1 MNVTQTYYFSL
12 FERLWHWSQ
21 AVLIFA
27 MLLTGF
33 EIHGS
38 YRLFGYERAID
49 LHTLM
54 AWVLIGL
61 WVFAL
66 FWHGVTGE
74 WRQYMPGDSQGMIA
88 MTKYY
93 AVGIFLGVP
102 HPFHRQRAEKHN
114 PMQRMAYL
122 ILTLVISPLI
132 WISGI
137 LYLFYQY
144 WAVIGLQ
151 GMPLGTV
158 ALVHTIG
165 AFAIMSFIPIHLYLT
180 LTTSEKPFAYLIEI
194 ITGRG

>member
-1 MNVTQTYYFSL
+1 
-12 FERLWHWSQ
+12 
-21 AVLIFA
+21 
-27 MLLTGF
+27 
-33 EIHGS
+33 
-38 YRLFGYERAID
+38 
-49 LHTLM
+49 
-54 AWVLIGL
+54 
-61 WVFAL
+61 
-66 FWHGVTGE
+66 
-74 WRQYMPGDSQGMIA
+74 
-88 MTKYY
+88 
-93 AVGIFLGVP
+93 
-102 HPFHRQRAEKHN
+102 
-114 PMQRMAYL
+114 MAYL

-165 AFAIMSFIPIHLYLT
+165 AFAIMSFIPVHLYLT